1 MILKIDL
8 LTKDE
13 KSLLCEMIS
22 RSRDD
27 ELIDVCPEYLG
38 AYRKDAVQKAV
49 TQQEPNLNETGLE
62 LLKSILGKIEGV
74 S

>member
-22 RSRDD
+22 RSRDG

-62 LLKSILGKIEGV
+62 LLKSILGKIEAV